1 MKWLQKKNYNLN
13 LTLSITI
20 KIKTIMKYYI
30 AKVKVVTTDDKGRQ
44 KKIVEQYCVHAVSV
58 TDAEAKVHEEF
69 KNDGLEFEVTHVNE
83 TKIIK
88 VIS

>member
-1 MKWLQKKNYNLN
+1 MKWLQNKNQNLN
-13 LTLSITI
+13 LTLSI
-20 KIKTIMKYYI
+20 
-30 AKVKVVTTDDKGRQ
+30 TTDDKGRQ
-44 KKIVEQYCVHAVSV
+44 KKMVEQYCVHAVSV

>member
-1 MKWLQKKNYNLN
+1 MQ
-13 LTLSITI
+13 
-20 KIKTIMKYYI
+20 
-30 AKVKVVTTDDKGRQ
+30 
-44 KKIVEQYCVHAVSV
+44 EQYCVHAVSV